1 LDCRCGCGRPS
12 SAMAARLCSALL
24 SCLLAAPTPARAEST
39 RLQVWLGGNITL
51 PCTPHRPE
59 DGDILWRHPGN
70 RSTSMVTAGAGALEL
85 VGLQL
90 SDAGLYTCQQGDTA
104 IHIVNLRVEDRPGQL
119 GSLHISPHSQYAI
132 VSWDG
137 PYDGSS
143 PVVSGY
149 RCQHRRVERPPAPW
163 SAPASLSPASSTC
176 SLYSLQ
182 PNTRYE
188 VRVAAYNPV
197 GRADWRSSRFR
208 TPPPAPPPPLLPAPW
223 LAVAVAAAA
232 LGLVCLVGG
241 AVSLIVRRRSSRPR
255 PQPLKESPGEEE
267 QLELVPHITLNP
279 SFNIDMLEHLEPDLN
294 ATSEH
299 TFLVGSP
306 VER

>member
-1 LDCRCGCGRPS
+1 
-12 SAMAARLCSALL
+12 MENKV
-24 SCLLAAPTPARAEST
+24 LAKTEF
-39 RLQVWLGGNITL
+39 
-51 PCTPHRPE
+51 
-59 DGDILWRHPGN
+59 
-70 RSTSMVTAGAGALEL
+70 
-85 VGLQL
+85 
-90 SDAGLYTCQQGDTA
+90 
-104 IHIVNLRVEDRPGQL
+104 IVPRVEDRPGQL

-132 VSWDG
+132 GEQNFYEDIGQYNVVVSWDG
-137 PYDGSS
+137 PYDGSG

-208 TPPPAPPPPLLPAPW
+208 TPPPPPPPPLLPAPW

-255 PQPLKESPGEEE
+255 PQPLKG
-267 QLELVPHITLNP
+267 L
-279 SFNIDMLEHLEPDLN
+279 
-294 ATSEH
+294 
-299 TFLVGSP
+299 
-306 VER
+306 